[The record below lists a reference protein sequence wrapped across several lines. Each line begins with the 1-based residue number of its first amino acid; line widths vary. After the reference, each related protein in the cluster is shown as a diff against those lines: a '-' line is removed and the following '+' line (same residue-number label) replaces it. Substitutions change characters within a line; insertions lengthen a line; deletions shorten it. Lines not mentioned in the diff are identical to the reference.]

1 MAFKASKTPDLAA
14 YFLYFLSDADQME
27 QMCQNAFWIPTRN
40 DLVAQGIKYP
50 TRAADMAVFLKD
62 TANTPAATY
71 GIQSVPTLTG
81 PIYNK
86 LRDLMTEVMAGK
98 ITAKQAIAQQIA
110 FIDAQL
116 ATLKK

>member
-1 MAFKASKTPDLAA
+1 
-14 YFLYFLSDADQME
+14 
-27 QMCQNAFWIPTRN
+27 
-40 DLVAQGIKYP
+40 
-50 TRAADMAVFLKD
+50 MAVFLKD